1 MKTGNTRWDWLLLD
15 ARAMTLADERGYGLI
30 EDAAIGI
37 AGERI
42 VYAGRR
48 ADLPFAPDAM
58 AERVELLGGA
68 LVTPGLVDAHTH
80 LVFAG
85 HRAHEF
91 EMRLNGASYAEIA
104 QAGGGIL
111 STVRATRAASE
122 DELFAMSLPRA
133 RALLRDGV
141 TTLEIKSGYGL
152 DVESERRQ
160 LRVARRIGQA
170 LGITVRTTYLAL
182 HALAPEFV
190 DRRREFVDA
199 VCQDWLPRLYGEGL
213 VDAVDAFCEGIAFT
227 PAETRRLFEAA
238 SALGLPLK
246 LHADQLSDLD
256 GAALAAEFGAL
267 SADHLE
273 YTNAAAVARMA
284 KADTVA
290 MLLPAAYYC
299 LRETTLPPIEAF
311 RRQGV
316 AMAVASDLN
325 PGTSP
330 ILSLR
335 MAMNQACTLF
345 RLTPEEA
352 IRGATVHAAKAL
364 GLAARKGRL
373 AAGFDADLAVWE
385 VGAPAELCYWIGGP
399 GPTALFANGLRLH

>member
-1 MKTGNTRWDWLLLD
+1 MKTGKTRWDWLLLD
-15 ARAMTLADERGYGLI
+15 ARAMTLAEQRGYGLI

-37 AGERI
+37 AGHQI

-68 LVTPGLVDAHTH
+68 LVTPGLIDAHTH

-152 DVESERRQ
+152 DFESERRQ

-170 LGITVRTTYLAL
+170 LGIDVRTTYLAL

-190 DRRREFVDA
+190 DRRREFIDT
-199 VCQDWLPRLYGEGL
+199 VCQDWLPRLNDEGL

-238 SALGLPLK
+238 RALGLPVK

-256 GAALAAEFGAL
+256 GAAIAADFGAL

-273 YTNAAAVARMA
+273 YTNDEAVARMA
-284 KADTVA
+284 RSGTVA
-290 MLLPAAYYC
+290 MLLPAAFYC

-311 RRQGV
+311 RRHGV

-330 ILSLR
+330 MLSLR
-335 MAMNQACTLF
+335 LAMNQACTLF

-352 IRGATVHAAKAL
+352 IRGTTVHAAAAL
-364 GLAARKGRL
+364 GLAQRKGRL
-373 AAGFDADLAVWE
+373 AAGYDADLAIWE
-385 VGAPAELCYWIGGP
+385 VGSPAELCYWIGGP
-399 GPTALFANGLRLH
+399 GPIALFANGARLH

>member
-1 MKTGNTRWDWLLLD
+1 MKTGKTRWDWLLLD

-37 AGERI
+37 VGSRI

-48 ADLPFAPDAM
+48 ADLPLAPDAM

-68 LVTPGLVDAHTH
+68 LVTPGLIDAHTH

-141 TTLEIKSGYGL
+141 TTVEIKSGYGL

-190 DRRREFVDA
+190 DRRKEFVDA
-199 VCQDWLPRLYGEGL
+199 VCQDWLPRLHGEGL

-227 PAETRRLFEAA
+227 PAETRGLFEAA
-238 SALGLPLK
+238 GALGLPVK
-246 LHADQLSDLD
+246 LHADQLSDLG

-273 YTNAAAVARMA
+273 YTNDEAVARMA
-284 KADTVA
+284 NAGTVA

-299 LRETTLPPIEAF
+299 LRETTLPPVEAF

-335 MAMNQACTLF
+335 LAMNQACTLF

-352 IRGATVHAAKAL
+352 IRGTTVHAATAL
-364 GLAARKGRL
+364 GLAQRKGRL